1 MPSATLLIIDDNPD
15 FRTIFQRKFSGLGY
29 TVLGAPDGVRGLQ
42 LMLDNQPDLVLL
54 DLNMPVRGGLETLR
68 LLRSVQL
75 QTKVILLTGFIDEAD
90 RLAAQALNVTDIILK
105 PVSMKDLTEAI
116 QTALKGA

>member
-90 RLAAQALNVTDIILK
+90 RLAAQALNVSDIILK
-105 PVSMKDLTEAI
+105 PVSMKDLTKAI